1 MKIGY
6 IRVST
11 KEQNTIRQEL
21 LMQDLGV
28 EKIYIEKIS
37 GKNTNREQLKEML
50 GYVREG
56 DVVVVES
63 ISRFARNTKD
73 LLELIEI
80 LEQKKV
86 NFISKKETIDTSTPQ
101 GKFMLTVFGA
111 MAELEREYILDRQK
125 EGIAAMP
132 LDEKTG
138 KKVSLKTGKT
148 TGRPNAEYPSNWNEV
163 YNQWKNG
170 DIKAVKAMELLELK
184 KTTFYKLV
192 KQYENK

>member
-28 EKIYIEKIS
+28 EKVYIEKIS

-50 GYVREG
+50 EYVREG

-63 ISRFARNTKD
+63 TSRFARNTKD

-86 NFISKKETIDTSTPQ
+86 AFVSKKETIDTSTPT

-111 MAELEREYILDRQK
+111 MAELEREYTLDRQK

-132 LDEKTG
+132 VDEKTG
-138 KKVSLKTGKT
+138 KKVSLKTGKA

-170 DIKAVKAMELLELK
+170 DIKAVKAMELLGLK